1 MPWLETYLRSL
12 GNMGSLGP
20 VLFILSFA
28 ALSLLGMPSIPFTV
42 IGGLLFGIPGGL
54 AGVMAGSTLGAAA
67 GFLFS
72 RYVARERVA
81 RLLNKNPKFVL
92 IDQAIH
98 REGWK
103 IVGLLRLCPL
113 PFGLSN
119 YAYGLTKV
127 PFRHYLVATMLGM
140 LPGEIVFVYL
150 GSAGRQIGEV
160 NSSPAVKGLT
170 VLGGVALIGALMM
183 IRRIVTKR
191 LALSPEE

>member
-1 MPWLETYLRSL
+1 
-12 GNMGSLGP
+12 MGSLGA

-54 AGVMAGSTLGAAA
+54 AGVIAGSTLGAAA

-170 VLGGVALIGALMM
+170 VLGGIALIGVLMM

-191 LALSPEE
+191 LALSPKE